1 MCRIQ
6 TITKPVS
13 RKLMALLVSEHCPSR
28 KELQGP
34 DWTIRSIAW
43 QDRFSRVTVVE
54 EQEATEVEAQRDLT
68 S

>member
-1 MCRIQ
+1 
-6 TITKPVS
+6 
-13 RKLMALLVSEHCPSR
+13 MALLVSEHCPSR